1 MPEAVR
7 EFSSVAYDPSDTTTG
22 SPKSSRLAARWLQ
35 ICVAEHPTCTS
46 YCGSDPPP
54 LPTRVIDIGAKGST
68 EGRLFISRGR
78 YALYVA
84 LSHCWGSSPIFT
96 LTSKNIT
103 ELQTKVRFSDLPLTF
118 QHAIEITRDLGVR
131 YIWIDSLCIIQ
142 DSAEDWDIESSR
154 MRNVYR
160 NSICT
165 IAAAK
170 AKDGSGGCFS
180 ARDPCVSRPVQLSLQ
195 WPYGESQG
203 DYSPKETFWSK
214 HDWTQ
219 PTGPLYTRAWVFQEQ
234 SLSGRMLSF
243 CEGILYWNCSSLQA
257 SDYQPAGEEH
267 SAANA
272 FGRFRA
278 LVAHHEE
285 QRVAKGLGASAGA
298 SSASKLRL
306 YDAWSHMATEYS
318 KRALTFETDRLPA
331 LSALAEQM
339 ADLLDDEY
347 LAGLWKGDIVRG
359 LLWCCTGKSGTRSKA
374 PEKYVAPSWSWASV
388 RGAVIAADFARGFR
402 RGLVV
407 NDYVFPD
414 QFRSVGPLGDMTQNR
429 WDELVDMYNPS
440 LPLEPEAHYD
450 ESDDF
455 SLISANCVRD
465 GHNSFGRVK
474 NGQLR
479 VTGWIKLAKTA
490 SRREED
496 GQDGHPEGGM
506 DLLDPESGAVF
517 GGLNYDEDQGRP
529 YGCTIWCL
537 FLMWRVGREGEGGTG
552 LALLPTGLEEDE
564 FRRIG
569 LAGINERDWT
579 RGRKKMT
586 ITIV

>member
-46 YCGSDPPP
+46 YCGSDLPP
-54 LPTRVIDIGAKGST
+54 LPTHVIDVGAKGST
-68 EGRLFISRGR
+68 EGRLLISRGR
-78 YALYVA
+78 RALYVA

-96 LTSKNIT
+96 MTSKNIA
-103 ELQTKVRFSDLPLTF
+103 ELQTKVQFSDLPLTF
-118 QHAIEITRDLGVR
+118 QHAIE
-131 YIWIDSLCIIQ
+131 
-142 DSAEDWDIESSR
+142 
-154 MRNVYR
+154 
-160 NSICT
+160 
-165 IAAAK
+165 
-170 AKDGSGGCFS
+170 
-180 ARDPCVSRPVQLSLQ
+180 
-195 WPYGESQG
+195 
-203 DYSPKETFWSK
+203 
-214 HDWTQ
+214 
-219 PTGPLYTRAWVFQEQ
+219 
-234 SLSGRMLSF
+234 
-243 CEGILYWNCSSLQA
+243 
-257 SDYQPAGEEH
+257 
-267 SAANA
+267 
-272 FGRFRA
+272 
-278 LVAHHEE
+278 
-285 QRVAKGLGASAGA
+285 
-298 SSASKLRL
+298 
-306 YDAWSHMATEYS
+306 
-318 KRALTFETDRLPA
+318 RALTFETDRLPA

-429 WDELVDMYNPS
+429 WDELVDMYNPYP
-440 LPLEPEAHYD
+440 PLEPEAHYD

-455 SLISANCVRD
+455 SLISANCVKD

-569 LAGINERDWT
+569 LAVEVGITDR
-579 RGRKKMT
+579 
-586 ITIV
+586 

>member
-46 YCGSDPPP
+46 YCGSDLPP
-54 LPTRVIDIGAKGST
+54 LPTRVIDVGTKGST
-68 EGRLFISRGR
+68 EGRLLISRGR
-78 YALYVA
+78 RALYVA

-96 LTSKNIT
+96 MTSKNIA
-103 ELQTKVRFSDLPLTF
+103 ELQTKVQFSDLPLTF
-118 QHAIEITRDLGVR
+118 QHAIEVTRDLGVH

-154 MRNVYR
+154 MRDVYR

-165 IAAAK
+165 IAAAR
-170 AKDGSGGCFS
+170 AKDGSG
-180 ARDPCVSRPVQLSLQ
+180 AHSRPQTINLPGKNTQQL
-195 WPYGESQG
+195 
-203 DYSPKETFWSK
+203 T
-214 HDWTQ
+214 
-219 PTGPLYTRAWVFQEQ
+219 
-234 SLSGRMLSF
+234 LSGDFGPWWLTMKS
-243 CEGILYWNCSSLQA
+243 NALQ
-257 SDYQPAGEEH
+257 
-267 SAANA
+267 
-272 FGRFRA
+272 
-278 LVAHHEE
+278 
-285 QRVAKGLGASAGA
+285 KG
-298 SSASKLRL
+298 
-306 YDAWSHMATEYS
+306 WE
-318 KRALTFETDRLPA
+318 RLPEHPLLRSCGS

-429 WDELVDMYNPS
+429 WDELVDMYNPYP
-440 LPLEPEAHYD
+440 PLEPEAHYD

-455 SLISANCVRD
+455 SLISANCVKD